1 MNKCCFFLFIL
12 VIACQ
17 SPGTRNVSTGDPTIV
32 VNYDTIA
39 ERRTTVKKDAVAE
52 YSERLGGDN
61 LNDWKLSVKVR
72 ETQMTFQFIIRIQY
86 KELRVSDS
94 LKIPNFGIQPKI
106 ELRKGKEPQSCII
119 GFLDKKGAFKE
130 YKLVSTKNDRLKI
143 NQLAS
148 YYVGVYRTKQ

>member
-39 ERRTTVKKDAVAE
+39 EQRTTVKKDAVAE

-61 LNDWKLSVKVR
+61 LNDWKLSVNVH
-72 ETQMTFQFIIRIQY
+72 ETQLTFQLIIRIQY